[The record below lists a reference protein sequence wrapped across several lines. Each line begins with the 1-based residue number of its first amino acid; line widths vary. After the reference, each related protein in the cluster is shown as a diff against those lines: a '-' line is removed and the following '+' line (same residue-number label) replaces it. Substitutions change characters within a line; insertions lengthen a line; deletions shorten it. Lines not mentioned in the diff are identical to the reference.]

1 MLSIAP
7 IRNLDYY
14 ADLASEDYYHA
25 GGEPPGQWAGSGSAD
40 FGLHGRVSDLAY
52 RRVFAGL
59 DPLTGHPLLQQQA
72 GKDHRPGWDF
82 TFSAPKSVSVVW
94 SQADERTRQDIQH
107 AQDVAVRAA
116 IQHLEK
122 YAVTRR
128 GHGGTEHEPARLIV
142 ATYEHGTSRAQDPQL
157 HTHSLVANL
166 CRREDGTFGTLE
178 VRDMYGA
185 KMAAGAIYR
194 AELAAR
200 MQALGFA
207 VEQDGDA
214 FRIAGSSRAL
224 ENEFS
229 KRREEIERTLEEK
242 KLSGARAAEVACLDT
257 RHKKSELNRAELFES
272 WQQTGQE
279 YGHDP
284 AAVRSAVA
292 EPIPEIPPAADIMR
306 TLTENLSVVPDHHI
320 YRAVAVAAQG
330 RLGAADIENHVQK
343 ILAGGDVVRL
353 RRNDG
358 QIRYSTREMV
368 EIEAGIG
375 ASAAGRKGEGKH
387 PVAGDLIAAVC
398 NRSTPSDNQ
407 RDRIKAIVGG
417 RDGVVCVQG
426 MAGTGKS
433 YVMGICREAWADAG
447 YHVIG
452 AALAGK
458 AAAGLKDEAKIES
471 HTIHRLLADLAD
483 GRQQLTARTI
493 VVIDEAGMVGSR
505 QMAEILS
512 RCEAAG
518 AKLVLTGDT
527 DQLQP
532 VSAGGAF
539 RAIQE
544 RTGALKIDEIRR
556 QRNAEDRRTI
566 DRDPDEPT
574 GQWAIDAVHHF
585 AQGRAAEGLAAYH
598 AQGRLHVEADRQA
611 TLARLIDAWADQ
623 RDSRAPEKSLILGSL
638 NHDVAELNRKAREHV
653 RPTLGAGGVITVAD
667 RAGNTRPLE
676 IREGDRIC
684 FGKNA
689 NVFDPSAKT
698 KQPVKNGHLATV
710 EFMQPGQRPGEWI
723 ITAKIDGDPPRSVRF
738 SSVEYNQ
745 LAHGYAVT
753 SYKAQGVTV
762 DRTYVFATDIMASRE
777 NIYVQMS
784 RHRLSADLFIS
795 APDFDCLTKEE
806 VIKNQHL
813 KKLEAKNKK
822 EIDKPTVDN
831 TLSSISGLIKKLS
844 KSIKKETTL
853 DYSIFD

>member
-1 MLSIAP
+1 MLSTSQ
-7 IRNLDYY
+7 IRDLNYY
-14 ADLASEDYYHA
+14 ANLASEDYYHA

-52 RRVFAGL
+52 RRIFAGM
-59 DPLTGHPLLQQQA
+59 DPLTAHPLLQQQV

-178 VRDMYGA
+178 VRDMYSA

-200 MQALGFA
+200 MQALGYA
-207 VEQDGDA
+207 VEQDGEA

-257 RHKKSELNRAELFES
+257 RHKKSELNRGDLFAV

-279 YGHDP
+279 YGYDETAVR
-284 AAVRSAVA
+284 AAVAD
-292 EPIPEIPPAADIMR
+292 PIPEIPPAADIMR
-306 TLTENLSVVPDHHI
+306 TLTENLSVTTEHQI
-320 YRAVAVAAQG
+320 YRTVGVAALG
-330 RLGAADIENHVQK
+330 RLDAAGIEAQVQE
-343 ILAGGDVVRL
+343 ILAGPDVVRL

-368 EIEAGIG
+368 EIEAGLG
-375 ASAAGRKGEGKH
+375 ASAVGRKGEGKH
-387 PVAGDLIAAVC
+387 PVAVDHIAAAC
-398 NRSTPSDNQ
+398 SRSTPSEQQ
-407 RDRIKAIVGG
+407 RAVIEQIVGG
-417 RDGVVCVQG
+417 ADGVVCVQG
-426 MAGTGKS
+426 MAGAGKS
-433 YVMGICREAWADAG
+433 YVLGICREAWESAG
-447 YHVIG
+447 YQVQG

-458 AAAGLKDEAKIES
+458 AAAGLTDEAQIES

-512 RCEAAG
+512 RCEEAG
-518 AKLVLTGDT
+518 AKLVLAGDT

-544 RTGALKIDEIRR
+544 RTGALVINEIRR
-556 QRNAEDRRTI
+556 QRNAEDRLQTGA
-566 DRDPDEPT
+566 PT
-574 GQWAIDAVHHF
+574 GRWAINAVHDF
-585 AQGRAAEGLAAYH
+585 AAGRAAEGLAAYH
-598 AQGRLHVEADRQA
+598 AQGRLHVEADRQV
-611 TLARLIDAWADQ
+611 TMSRLIDAWADQ
-623 RDSRAPEKSLILGSL
+623 RDRRSPEESLILGSL

-710 EFMQPGQRPGEWI
+710 EFMQPGKQPGEWL

-762 DRTYVFATDIMASRE
+762 DRTYVFAADTMASRE

-795 APDFDCLTKEE
+795 APDFDCLIKEK
-806 VIKNQHL
+806 VIKNKHL
-813 KKLEAKNKK
+813 KKIETKNKK
-822 EIDKPTVDN
+822 EIEIQTVDN
-831 TLSSISGLIKKLS
+831 KLSSIRELTKKLS

-853 DYSIFD
+853 DYFVID